1 MKAKVETETKTKTK
15 KSRAL
20 KGAAVLG
27 TTAAAVFAFRKFKN

>member
-27 TTAAAVFAFRKFKN
+27 TATAAVFAFRKFKN